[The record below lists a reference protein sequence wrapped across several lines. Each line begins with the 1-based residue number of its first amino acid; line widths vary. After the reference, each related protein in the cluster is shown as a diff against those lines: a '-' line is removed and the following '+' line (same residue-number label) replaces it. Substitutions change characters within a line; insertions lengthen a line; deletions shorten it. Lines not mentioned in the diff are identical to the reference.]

1 MAIEAQVNA
10 MSDQIRPA
18 LFLVPKPKR
27 SGRSSAGSM
36 LVELKRWLLP
46 GRPAPQNR
54 WVDWVREL
62 AERYGHGPDRRD
74 AAGLVLIRPLRQL
87 RSLRERCFF
96 RTERFFP
103 RINLSVQ
110 AVLRASGPTV
120 LVRNGFRGVGP
131 VDHRSQRM
139 ELRTPIEPRALG
151 SEAKATSLRMEQWS
165 AGVEFEHL
173 SPVESISPLE
183 RVFRRREN
191 AATLMRAKGTSRH
204 VSRLEEIV
212 MRLERQ
218 SRRIESSFAASVM
231 TTTLSAKSDVLSA
244 RKTTSQARETA
255 EQASRF
261 TGPDAFLRQE
271 GIRDERSEPN
281 QRTHVEAAL
290 GPMNVDQITD
300 HVIRQLDRRVVA
312 ARERMGKV
320 F

>member
-1 MAIEAQVNA
+1 MKA

-18 LFLVPKPKR
+18 LFLAPKTKR

-36 LVELKRWLLP
+36 LDELKRWLLP

-54 WVDWVREL
+54 WVDWVRDL

-103 RINLSVQ
+103 RINLG
-110 AVLRASGPTV
+110 VLRAGGPTV
-120 LVRNGFRGVGP
+120 LVRNDFRGVGP
-131 VDHRSQRM
+131 VDYRSQRM
-139 ELRTPIEPRALG
+139 ELRTPIERRALG

-173 SPVESISPLE
+173 SPVETPLE

-261 TGPDAFLRQE
+261 TGPDALLRQE
-271 GIRDERSEPN
+271 GIRDERLEPN
-281 QRTHVEAAL
+281 QRTHVEAGL
-290 GPMNVDQITD
+290 GRMNVDQITD
-300 HVIRQLDRRVVA
+300 HVIRQLDRKVVA